1 MATTAAHRISSAH
14 APSNTLAIEYELED
28 GTIRTLKIRKF
39 QYIPRPIADASD
51 KWIEKEIEEG
61 RTPDELA
68 LMEYLIRELA
78 PDEIDHIAAMSIGER
93 REIWDYWEKESKV
106 DMGKSDASENS

>member
-1 MATTAAHRISSAH
+1 MAKKAAHRISSAH
-14 APSNTLAIEYELED
+14 APENTLAIEYALPDE
-28 GTIRTLKIRKF
+28 TIRTLKIRKF

-51 KWIEKEIEEG
+51 EWIAEELAEG

-78 PDEIDHIAAMSIGER
+78 PSEIDYIAAMSIGER

-106 DMGKSDASENS
+106 DMGKSEASEDS